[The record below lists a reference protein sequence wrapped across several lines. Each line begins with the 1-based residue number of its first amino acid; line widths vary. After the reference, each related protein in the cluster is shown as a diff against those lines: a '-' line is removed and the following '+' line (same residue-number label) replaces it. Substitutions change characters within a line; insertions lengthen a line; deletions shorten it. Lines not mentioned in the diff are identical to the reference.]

1 MGGAVSESDQSKRLA
16 RPLLAFCFA
25 DARVQRGEFDVF
37 QSGGARQQV
46 EALKNET
53 DFAIANGGQF
63 FLAEAGDLDAFEHI
77 ASSVGFVEAAH
88 NIHEG
93 RFTAAAGAHDG
104 DELPARNFDAY
115 ASQGVDACFP
125 ELIVFVNLLDQ
136 YYRFA
141 ILRSGE
147 ICRGL

>member
-1 MGGAVSESDQSKRLA
+1 MGGAVSESDKSKRLA

-25 DARVQRGEFDVF
+25 DARVQRGQFDVF

-53 DFAIANGGQF
+53 DFAIADGGQLL
-63 FLAEAGDLDAFEHI
+63 LAEAGDLDAFQQI
-77 ASSVGFVEAAH
+77 ASSAGFVEAAQ
-88 NIHEG
+88 NIHER

-104 DELPARNFDAY
+104 DELPARNFDTY
-115 ASQGVDACFP
+115 ASQGVNARFP

-136 YYRFA
+136 NYRFA

-147 ICRGL
+147 SLRGL

>member
-53 DFAIANGGQF
+53 DFSIADGGKF
-63 FLAEAGDLDAFEHI
+63 FFAEAGDLDAFEQI
-77 ASSVGFVEAAH
+77 APSAGFIEAAQ
-88 NIHEG
+88 NIHER
-93 RFTAAAGAHDG
+93 RFPAAAGPHDG
-104 DELPARNFDAY
+104 DEFPARNFDTY
-115 ASQGVDACFP
+115 SSQGVNACFP
-125 ELIVFVNLLDQ
+125 ELIIFVNLLDQ
-136 YYRFA
+136 NYRFA
-141 ILRSGE
+141 ILRSGK
-147 ICRGL
+147 IFGGL